1 MVVLLRFE
9 FPGATP
15 AHVAFTSTAD
25 GNLALHV
32 GDRQQ
37 EVLQRRRSLEN
48 RLGLAAGA
56 LRFMNQT
63 HSVTVHSVD
72 SSEQETSDGPT
83 WGPDADALLSPNGS
97 TPLAVMVA
105 DCLPVVFI
113 ATGGDGGLV
122 TAVAHAG
129 RHGLLGGILQNTV
142 TAIREAAGES
152 IHAWIG
158 PSVCGSCYEVPAEM
172 AAAAAEVMPGIE
184 SHTSWGTP
192 SLDLPG
198 AATMLLEGLG
208 VDVTA
213 TGVCTVEDRNY
224 YSYRRDART
233 GRLAGIVWPA
243 PLLERNR

>member
-1 MVVLLRFE
+1 MTQSNILQLALELTLKEGQDGLFFISANVAGQPRNIDTDMLISYLFYSDEPTLYGMLVPQHDGWIDVTVDELLRLFSSTGHPYVQ
-9 FPGATP
+9 FAGA
-15 AHVAFTSTAD
+15 ANED
-25 GNLALHV
+25 E
-32 GDRQQ
+32 
-37 EVLQRRRSLEN
+37 EVL
-48 RLGLAAGA
+48 
-56 LRFMNQT
+56 
-63 HSVTVHSVD
+63 
-72 SSEQETSDGPT
+72 
-83 WGPDADALLSPNGS
+83 
-97 TPLAVMVA
+97 
-105 DCLPVVFI
+105 
-113 ATGGDGGLV
+113 
-122 TAVAHAG
+122 
-129 RHGLLGGILQNTV
+129 

-198 AATMLLEGLG
+198 AAAMLLEGLG